1 MLAVERRRLIQD
13 LINEKKSVSVSE
25 LSRRFDV
32 TDETIRR
39 DLKHL
44 EEEGNLIRTYG
55 GAFIQSGV
63 ENAID
68 VKLRKSVYIS
78 EKETIAMRCRSL
90 VDNGDT
96 IFLDNS
102 TTCLHIAKALGDM
115 QITVVTNN
123 LMIINLFSTSE
134 NIRLVSIGGQFD
146 RAEQAFYGTIAIKTL
161 CQHYFDK
168 AFISCRTLSLENG
181 ITESTDRWADLRHV
195 VTERSDKRYL
205 VADHTKFGQTSFV
218 KIGGF
223 DRFTAIIT
231 DKLLDEVWHEA
242 ILKYGCEI
250 IDGTVEHPLMK
261 SS

>member
-1 MLAVERRRLIQD
+1 MLAIERRRLIQT

-25 LSRRFDV
+25 LSQQFDV

-44 EEEGNLIRTYG
+44 EKEGNLVRTYG

-68 VKLRKSVYIS
+68 VNLLKSVYIS
-78 EKETIAMRCRSL
+78 EKETIAMRCRPL
-90 VDNGDT
+90 VNNGDT
-96 IFLDNS
+96 IFLDNA
-102 TTCLHIAKALGDM
+102 TTCLHIAKALSDM
-115 QITVVTNN
+115 QITVITNN
-123 LMIINLFSTSE
+123 LMIINLFSTSK

-146 RAEQAFYGTIAIKTL
+146 RSGQAFYGTIAIKTL
-161 CQHYFDK
+161 REYYFDK

-195 VTERSDKRYL
+195 ATERSDKRYL
-205 VADHTKFGQTSFV
+205 VADHTKFGRTSFV
-218 KIGGF
+218 RIGGF
-223 DRFTAIIT
+223 GRFTAIIT
-231 DKLLDEVWHEA
+231 DKPLDKVWHEE
-242 ILKYGCEI
+242 ISKYGCEI
-250 IDGTVEHPLMK
+250 IDGTVDHPLMQ